1 MISDIAVF
9 WTSRAIFNSTLNQYV
24 INDVIP
30 PDEFHFGN
38 NSAYTNAAVSLALSF
53 ATEAAMVLNESP
65 PPIWS
70 HIAENLQIPFDS
82 QQQIH
87 LEFDNYDGSEIKQA
101 DVILMGFPLGWPMT
115 QQIRENDLVYYT
127 AVTDPNGPAM
137 TWSMTAIGY
146 LELGQIETAAT
157 YFPQSFA
164 NIHPPFNI
172 WLETPVGGAT
182 NFITGAGGFIQGV
195 VYGYGGIRILSDQL
209 DFNPTLPPNVTMV
222 VYRSIDYFGNQ
233 FDFEFD
239 ENQMKFKFIF
249 RDQYSPK
256 LMVTVQNGTS
266 VKLNSDPV
274 FPRGFAAVSLQ
285 DSL

>member
-1 MISDIAVF
+1 LTGDLEWLEEIGYPMISDIAVF

-101 DVILMGFPLGWPMT
+101 DVILMGFPLGWSMS

-127 AVTDPNGPAM
+127 AVTDPDGPAM
-137 TWSMTAIGY
+137 TWSMTAIGF
-146 LELGQIETAAT
+146 LELGEIATAAK
-157 YFPQSFA
+157 YFPQSYA

-195 VYGYGGIRILSDQL
+195 VYGYGGIRILSGQL

-222 VYRSIDYFGNQ
+222 VYRSIDYSGNQ

-239 ENQMKFKFIF
+239 EIQMKIRIYF
-249 RDQYSPK
+249 
-256 LMVTVQNGTS
+256 
-266 VKLNSDPV
+266 
-274 FPRGFAAVSLQ
+274 
-285 DSL
+285 